1 MGEGGDDFGGGGFAD
16 FAVAVVDAALRES
29 VFAAASAGF
38 GVEFVERGGFLLG
51 CEPGEID
58 AGKFAGAFGVFQKNL
73 AGVLESFHFDVADG
87 EAEERTDFRFVQDRI
102 AQTFVFLHDAAFG
115 VEHERSGK
123 RGNAA
128 VLEANFV
135 AGNGHWIVDAELFNK
150 FLDGVLIV
158 IVHHEAEN
166 LEAVLVFVLEFDEI
180 GYFGAARSTPGGPEI
195 QQNDFAFGASKCNR
209 LAVEAGQFEVRRGI
223 GVADETDGRLFALA
237 SRERRKETQKQRD
250 NEGKN

>member
-51 CEPGEID
+51 WEPGEID

-73 AGVLESFHFDVADG
+73 AGVLEGFHFDVTDG
-87 EAEERTDFRFVQDRI
+87 EAEKRTEFRFLPDRI
-102 AQTFVFLHDAAFG
+102 AQTFAVLNDAAFG

-135 AGNGHWIVDAELFNK
+135 AGNGHWIVDAEILNK
-150 FLDGVLIV
+150 SLDGVLIV
-158 IVHHEAEN
+158 IVHHEDEN
-166 LEAVLVFVLEFDEI
+166 LETIFGVVLTVD
-180 GYFGAARSTPGGPEI
+180 
-195 QQNDFAFGASKCNR
+195 R
-209 LAVEAGQFEVRRGI
+209 L
-223 GVADETDGRLFALA
+223 
-237 SRERRKETQKQRD
+237 
-250 NEGKN
+250 

>member
-29 VFAAASAGF
+29 VFAATSAG
-38 GVEFVERGGFLLG
+38 
-51 CEPGEID
+51 
-58 AGKFAGAFGVFQKNL
+58 FGVFQKNL
-73 AGVLESFHFDVADG
+73 AGVLEGFHFDVTDG
-87 EAEERTDFRFVQDRI
+87 EAEKRTDFRFVQDRI

-115 VEHERSGK
+115 VEHELSGK

-166 LEAVLVFVLEFDEI
+166 LEAVLVFVLQIDEI
-180 GYFGAARSTPGGPEI
+180 EDFGAARSTPGGPEI
-195 QQNDFAFGASKCNR
+195 QQNDFAFGASECNR

>member
-1 MGEGGDDFGGGGFAD
+1 M
-16 FAVAVVDAALRES
+16 
-29 VFAAASAGF
+29 
-38 GVEFVERGGFLLG
+38 
-51 CEPGEID
+51 
-58 AGKFAGAFGVFQKNL
+58 
-73 AGVLESFHFDVADG
+73 
-87 EAEERTDFRFVQDRI
+87 
-102 AQTFVFLHDAAFG
+102 HDAAFG

-135 AGNGHWIVDAELFNK
+135 AGKGHWIVDAELFNK
-150 FLDGVLIV
+150 SLDGVLIV

-166 LEAVLVFVLEFDEI
+166 LEAVLVFILQIDEI
-180 GYFGAARSTPGGPEI
+180 GDFAAARATPGGPAI

-223 GVADETDGRLFALA
+223 RVADETDGRLFPLA
-237 SRERRKETQKQRD
+237 STQRRKETQKRRD